1 MRADATP
8 LRSTH
13 PLLRLLLAHPEL
25 LAEHAAAYAA
35 LAAEDG
41 QLLWQHWRRQARWR
55 LLAAAAALLGLSFA
69 GQGLMLAV
77 LLGPLDAGALS
88 VLLLTPV
95 LPLALALVC
104 HQVAASPSASAS
116 TQRAFTALQQQLAA
130 DLALLREA
138 AQAPRP

>member
-1 MRADATP
+1 MRPDAAP
-8 LRSTH
+8 LRHAH

-41 QLLWQHWRRQARWR
+41 QLLWRQWRHQARWR
-55 LLAAAAALLGLSFA
+55 LRATAATLLGLSFA

-77 LLGPLDAGALS
+77 LLAPLDAGALS
-88 VLLLTPV
+88 VLVLTPV
-95 LPLALALVC
+95 LPLALALLC
-104 HQVAASPSASAS
+104 HQAAASPGAGAS
-116 TQRAFTALQQQLAA
+116 TRQAYTAWQQQLAA